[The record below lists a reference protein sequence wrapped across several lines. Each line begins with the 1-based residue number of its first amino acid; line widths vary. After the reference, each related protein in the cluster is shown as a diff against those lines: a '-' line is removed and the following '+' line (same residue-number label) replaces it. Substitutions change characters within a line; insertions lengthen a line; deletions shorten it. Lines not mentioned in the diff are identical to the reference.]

1 MRLWQNADNNHL
13 YFFPAHH
20 DYGDTYGDVYPAN
33 TPYLVISRG
42 SSGSDQPFLTAMAL
56 ALAAFRPDTK
66 ERLVEERMI
75 VPTLQMVFRR
85 SLQHIQSREAYF
97 SGAAHPVVFERP
109 QINAARMVSL
119 ANSIQPG
126 DIPAQ
131 VRLRMEAEDP
141 AQQGVD
147 YFGRGLSEELFDTPG
162 AIARIWRSKA
172 GRRTMTVSAADS
184 RDVNGRPLAFEWRL
198 LQGDPAKVRVE
209 PLDGGARARITL
221 DWHDPFQI
229 SEATPLTTA
238 RVDIGVFANNGVHD
252 SSPAILSVYFPP
264 QEARTY
270 AEGPDG
276 APRILSIDHAARPDA
291 YADPLLLARADWR
304 DDYVY
309 DEGGSLTG
317 WTRSRAGRAPE
328 EFTAA
333 GNRIL
338 TRRADGSPE
347 RAEAVAYA
355 VRQDVGGVLVVEE
368 LSAGGIVEIEP

>member
-1 MRLWQNADNNHL
+1 
-13 YFFPAHH
+13 
-20 DYGDTYGDVYPAN
+20 
-33 TPYLVISRG
+33 
-42 SSGSDQPFLTAMAL
+42 
-56 ALAAFRPDTK
+56 
-66 ERLVEERMI
+66 MI

-109 QINAARMVSL
+109 QINSARMVSL

-141 AQQGVD
+141 AHQGVD

-264 QEARTY
+264 LEARTY